1 MKFWDS
7 SALLPLLVEEG
18 RSTACRQVLR
28 QDRSIAVWALTPVE
42 LTSALHRQGREGAL
56 TAEGLEEALARL
68 DAAAAKWTEVE
79 ALVTVRERAVRL
91 LAVHP
96 LTSADA
102 LQLAAALVLAGERP
116 KGRGFVCTDDRLTAA
131 ARAEGFSVI
140 AALSTR

>member
-18 RSTACRQVLR
+18 RSAACRHVLR
-28 QDRSIAVWALTPVE
+28 RDRSIAVWALTSVE
-42 LTSALHRQGREGAL
+42 LTSALHRQHREGAL

-68 DAAAAKWTEVE
+68 DSAAAKWTEVE

-96 LTSADA
+96 LTSADG

-116 KGRGFVCTDDRLTAA
+116 RGRGFVCADVRLAAA

-140 AALSTR
+140 APPSGR

>member
-18 RSTACRQVLR
+18 RSTACRDVLR
-28 QDRSIAVWALTPVE
+28 KDRSIAVWALTPVE

-96 LTSADA
+96 LTSAEA

-116 KGRGFVCTDDRLTAA
+116 RGRGFVCADVRLTAA
-131 ARAEGFSVI
+131 ARAEGFVVF
-140 AALSTR
+140 APLGGR